1 MRHKPSARDVVETA
15 AEAEPLPLPPLV
27 VLEALE
33 AYLDQLGLGSGGVA
47 ATRIG
52 AGNSNATF
60 LVEREGARLVLR
72 RPPRP
77 PLPPSA
83 HDMLREA
90 RVQRALAAVGAPV
103 PHVVA
108 VCEDE
113 SVLGVP
119 FYLMDWLDGR
129 ILGDA
134 LPGDLDA
141 GDVGDAVVGALAR
154 VHGVDWRAAGLEGFG
169 RPDGY
174 LARQLRRWVGLW
186 EVNATR
192 ELPEVAEL
200 GERLADR
207 VPESPPATI
216 VHGDYR
222 LGNVMLAADA
232 PARVLAV
239 LDWEL
244 STIGDPLADLGYLV
258 ATWSDESSPATALE
272 LSPVTRA
279 GGFPTRAELAE
290 RYAELTG
297 RAVDA
302 LPWYEALALWK
313 SAVFCEALYGRYLRG
328 ERDDEWAASLSEGV
342 PTLLAVAAERLRTPP
357 RR

>member
-1 MRHKPSARDVVETA
+1 MQHKAPARDVVETA
-15 AEAEPLPLPPLV
+15 SEADGLALPPLL
-27 VLEALE
+27 VLEPLA
-33 AYLDQLGLGSGGVA
+33 AYLDSLGLGSGAVA

-52 AGNSNATF
+52 EGNSNATF

-90 RVQRALAAVGAPV
+90 RVQRALEAVGAPV
-103 PHVVA
+103 PHIVA

-113 SVLGVP
+113 SLLGVP

-129 ILGDA
+129 VVTDA
-134 LPGDLDA
+134 LPDA
-141 GDVGDAVVGALAR
+141 VDGRDVGDVVVGALAEI
-154 VHGVDWRAAGLEGFG
+154 HAVDWHAAGLEGFG

-174 LARQLRRWVGLW
+174 LERQLRRWSGLW

-192 ELPEVAEL
+192 ELPEVAGL
-200 GERLADR
+200 GERLAAH
-207 VPESPPATI
+207 VPDSPPATI

-222 LGNVMLAADA
+222 LGNVMLARDA

-258 ATWSDESSPATALE
+258 ATWSDESSPPTALQ

-279 GGFPTRAELAE
+279 PGFPTRGDLAE
-290 RYAELTG
+290 HYAELTG
-297 RAVDA
+297 RALDV

-328 ERDDEWAASLSEGV
+328 ERDDEWAASLAEGV
-342 PTLLAVAAERLRTPP
+342 PTLLAVAADRLHSAP

>member
-1 MRHKPSARDVVETA
+1 MQHEAPARDVVETA
-15 AEAEPLPLPPLV
+15 SEAAGLALPPLL
-27 VLEALE
+27 VLEPFAT
-33 AYLDQLGLGSGGVA
+33 YLDLLGLGSGPLT

-52 AGNSNATF
+52 EGNSNATF

-90 RVQRALAAVGAPV
+90 RVQRALEAVGAPV
-103 PHVVA
+103 PHIVA
-108 VCEDE
+108 VCDDD
-113 SVLGVP
+113 SLLGVP

-129 ILGDA
+129 VVTDA
-134 LPGDLDA
+134 LPGKLD
-141 GDVGDAVVGALAR
+141 GRDVGAAVVGALAKI
-154 VHGVDWRAAGLEGFG
+154 HAVDWRAAGLDGFG

-174 LARQLRRWVGLW
+174 LERQLRRWSGLW

-200 GERLADR
+200 GERLAAD
-207 VPESPPATI
+207 VPDSPPATI

-222 LGNVMLAADA
+222 LGNVMLARDA

-258 ATWSDESSPATALE
+258 ATWSEESSPATALE

-279 GGFPTRAELAE
+279 PGFPRRADLA
-290 RYAELTG
+290 RHYAELTG
-297 RAVDA
+297 RPLDA

-328 ERDDEWAASLSEGV
+328 ERDDRWAASLAEGV
-342 PTLLAVAAERLRTPP
+342 PTLLAVAAARLHSAP